1 MYPIARPPTL
11 TPTLSGTRFR
21 LFPQSPETGLF
32 SEPETVIIA
41 RPPGG
46 IGPGPC
52 DDRMYVA
59 DAIGKL
65 VPYGEG
71 VWPSA
76 PPWPG
81 MIRPPVPPGPDGNF
95 DHIPVD
101 SPDFLPVHMYGVVR
115 LVLDIWESYLGGP
128 VQWVH
133 GSQWPRLELVPVVD
147 WDNAHFG
154 PGYMEAGIRRD
165 KKGIPHLFC
174 LNFDVLAHEM
184 AHAILFSVVGF
195 PSRSSVTAEYL
206 GFQEGCSDFMAL
218 VSALHFASVI
228 DLTLDETGGNL
239 YVLNTLSR
247 IGETSATEQIR
258 IASNDLKLS
267 DFAGVAYTPNGRW
280 VDPTGQER
288 DAHELSLPLSGA
300 LFDIL
305 VEFFQDGLVARGIIP
320 PDDDV
325 RGWSREEVEGDYDRL
340 ARIYGGKLASHR
352 DAFRQSL
359 IEARD
364 LAGLCLADA
373 LIQLHS
379 DHFDYDDLAA
389 RFLTAALA
397 RGQGANRNAIIEHF
411 QWRGIDPLA
420 ERGPSHVIAESLAF
434 SLDPGVSYAERHAS
448 LCGSAGP
455 QRGSGVD
462 ASLIGAVHR
471 VIRHDWRAS

>member
-1 MYPIARPPTL
+1 
-11 TPTLSGTRFR
+11 
-21 LFPQSPETGLF
+21 
-32 SEPETVIIA
+32 
-41 RPPGG
+41 
-46 IGPGPC
+46 
-52 DDRMYVA
+52 
-59 DAIGKL
+59 
-65 VPYGEG
+65 
-71 VWPSA
+71 
-76 PPWPG
+76 
-81 MIRPPVPPGPDGNF
+81 
-95 DHIPVD
+95 
-101 SPDFLPVHMYGVVR
+101 
-115 LVLDIWESYLGGP
+115 
-128 VQWVH
+128 
-133 GSQWPRLELVPVVD
+133 
-147 WDNAHFG
+147 
-154 PGYMEAGIRRD
+154 
-165 KKGIPHLFC
+165 
-174 LNFDVLAHEM
+174 
-184 AHAILFSVVGF
+184 
-195 PSRSSVTAEYL
+195 
-206 GFQEGCSDFMAL
+206 
-218 VSALHFASVI
+218 
-228 DLTLDETGGNL
+228 
-239 YVLNTLSR
+239 VLNTLSR

-280 VDPTGQER
+280 VDATGQER

-455 QRGSGVD
+455 QRGSGAD

>member
-11 TPTLSGTRFR
+11 TPTLAGTRFR

-81 MIRPPVPPGPDGNF
+81 LIRPPVPPGPDGNF

-340 ARIYGGKLASHR
+340 ARIYGVQTCQPPRRFPAVADRGARSGRPVPCRCPDPASFRPLRLRRSGGPLPDGGAGARPGGQPQRHHR
-352 DAFRQSL
+352 AFPV
-359 IEARD
+359 ARD
-364 LAGLCLADA
+364 RPAGRAWA
-373 LIQLHS
+373 VPRH
-379 DHFDYDDLAA
+379 
-389 RFLTAALA
+389 
-397 RGQGANRNAIIEHF
+397 
-411 QWRGIDPLA
+411 
-420 ERGPSHVIAESLAF
+420 
-434 SLDPGVSYAERHAS
+434 PGVHPGA
-448 LCGSAGP
+448 GVFAGP
-455 QRGSGVD
+455 RRQLRRAPCVPMRERWSPRAKRGRRFTDRCSP
-462 ASLIGAVHR
+462 
-471 VIRHDWRAS
+471 